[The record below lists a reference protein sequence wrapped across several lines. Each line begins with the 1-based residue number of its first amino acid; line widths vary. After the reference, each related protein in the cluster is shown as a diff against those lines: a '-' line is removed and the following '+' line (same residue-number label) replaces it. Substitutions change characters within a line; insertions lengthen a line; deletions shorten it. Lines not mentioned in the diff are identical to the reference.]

1 MVVLR
6 SLGTA
11 EIDTGTTVL
20 MPTHTITFAAALYLV
35 LERARKVQRAELAGL
50 LWPNVIDDRRGHRLR
65 QTILQLKHAGLPLKV
80 DRNTVGIDG
89 EVLNDIDAIEVARD
103 LAAVP
108 ALSFLPGYDPVF
120 SAPFTDWVDRKR
132 AGFHASMT
140 QSLTNELIRARSHG
154 DWSVTRRLG
163 HRCLEIDPVNETAVL
178 ALAEEAVM
186 RGGKREGVAILDRYL
201 EEIGS
206 SNQDIRLPAT
216 ILRRRIRESVSERP
230 PYLPF
235 DPPFL
240 GRQTEMEWMLGRLK
254 EARNGTG
261 VAALVVGEAGIGKSR
276 LCSELAK
283 FAILEGV
290 SVQRVGCRPGDV
302 DRPLSVLVDLVPSLR
317 EMPGALG
324 CAQDTL
330 LDLKRLTEFDK
341 RGESTMPSDP
351 ADALG
356 RIRFAL
362 HDLFDAVTDEL
373 CVLVVIEDVQWL
385 DSTSMKMLA
394 GIVEK
399 AAEKRLFFLFNSR
412 PADGTFERALGGR
425 LRTLRLDPLSDAAA
439 SELLG
444 SITSNTP
451 NADNQEDLINRC
463 LPVGEGNPFF
473 LQELGKQC
481 LDTGGLEPIPTS
493 IATVLNERL
502 SRLES
507 SSLLVLQACAVLADN
522 STVARIEKMLQL
534 RPYELMRA
542 MSELN
547 SMGMLR
553 GAQNLKDSA
562 QGSELR
568 SRHDLLSAAALR
580 RIGAH
585 ELAYLHARSG
595 EVLEDEAGTDL
606 LDTSLLWACAL
617 HWHHSGDRDKA
628 LTLSTSCAN
637 HLLAVGLSKDA
648 KLAFEKSLE
657 YCATEKQRLEVLSQ
671 YSIALQVNGDWER
684 SVSALRTCQEYH
696 RAVHNAETSHNDFEL
711 RCFDACARIT
721 VDEPALLLELLPCV
735 TATDADPEHRVAAAA
750 IALKLASNAGNLERM
765 DDIYSQVEA
774 LLSDVGLTRP
784 AMEVHMIY
792 HSLRGNRST
801 ATHAADRF
809 LDASRSQNNPVVVS
823 RALVN
828 CAHAYRLAGKHQEAG
843 KLLSAA
849 LEHCL
854 ATKMDSR
861 IGVISLALVN
871 FHLAAGEIPQARQ
884 ALRTAGMHRPASDE
898 VVLQVELE
906 VLEMRVRLEEGD
918 LDGAEAAYHR
928 IELVQAETRFLNATA
943 IIALKVSL
951 LVAQTANEDALR
963 PWVDLLESRHLLSR
977 ACGLQDFETT
987 SLVKGRSALG
997 EGDRAYQILFS
1008 YFSEY
1013 RREPGSPARELID
1026 LLAALMH
1033 ELPPMLESTLRA
1045 RTEYRLQD
1053 PRAIEKDRPN
1063 PELTGCRK
1071 ARPDVRE

>member
-20 MPTHTITFAAALYLV
+20 MPTHTITFAAALYLA
-35 LERARKVQRAELAGL
+35 LERARKVPRSELAGL
-50 LWPNVIDDRRGHRLR
+50 LWPDVTDERRGHRLR

-89 EVLNDIDAIEVARD
+89 EVLTDVDAIEIAGD

-120 SAPFTDWVDRKR
+120 SAPFTDWIDRKR

-140 QSLTNELIRARSHG
+140 QSLTNELVRARSHG

-201 EEIGS
+201 EEIGG

-240 GRQTEMEWMLGRLK
+240 GRQTEMEWLLERLK
-254 EARNGTG
+254 EARDGAG
-261 VAALVVGEAGIGKSR
+261 VAALVVGEPGIGKSR
-276 LCSELAK
+276 LCGELAK
-283 FAILEGV
+283 FAIFEGV

-324 CAQDTL
+324 CAQNTL

-341 RGESTMPSDP
+341 RGDSTMPSDP

-362 HDLFDAVTDEL
+362 HDLFDAVTDEQ

-385 DSTSMKMLA
+385 DSTSTKMLA

-399 AAEKRLFFLFNSR
+399 AAAKALFFLFNSR
-412 PADGTFERALGGR
+412 PADGAFERALGNR

-439 SELLG
+439 SALLG

-451 NADNQEDLINRC
+451 NADNQQDLINRC

-473 LQELGKQC
+473 LQELVKQC
-481 LDTGGLEPIPTS
+481 LDTGDFEPTPTS
-493 IATVLNERL
+493 IATVLDERL
-502 SRLES
+502 SRLDS

-534 RPYELMRA
+534 KPYELMRA

-553 GAQNLKDSA
+553 GAQNTKDLA
-562 QGSELR
+562 KGSELK

-595 EVLEDEAGTDL
+595 EVLEDEVGTDL

-617 HWHHSGDRDKA
+617 HWHHAGSRDRA
-628 LTLSTSCAN
+628 LSVTRSCAE
-637 HLLAVGLSKDA
+637 HLLEVGLASNA
-648 KLAFEKSLE
+648 VEAFERSLE
-657 YCATEKQRLEVLSQ
+657 YCTNDNDRLGVLSR
-671 YSIALQVNGDWER
+671 YATALQVISEWGR
-684 SVSALRTCQEYH
+684 STEVLLTCQEYH
-696 RAVHNAETSHNDFEL
+696 RLLHKESSQHTDFEL
-711 RCFDACARIT
+711 RFFDASSRT
-721 VDEPALLLELLPCV
+721 TLDYKVLLERISPCV
-735 TATDADPEHRVAAAA
+735 HSGALPANHRVSAAA
-750 IALKLASNAGNLERM
+750 IALKLASNLVSPAILDEL
-765 DDIYSQVEA
+765 YFAVEP
-774 LLSDVGLTRP
+774 LLAAPEVDQMAR
-784 AMEVHMIY
+784 MEVEMVY
-792 HSLRGNRST
+792 HSVCGDPAT
-801 ATHAADRF
+801 AIEAADR
-809 LDASRSQNNPVVVS
+809 LADAARSQSDPVVCA
-823 RALVN
+823 RALLN
-828 CAHAYRLAGKHQEAG
+828 CAHAYRLNNNVDKARVK
-843 KLLSAA
+843 LSAA
-849 LEHCL
+849 LTYCIEQKLESHL
-854 ATKMDSR
+854 RD
-861 IGVISLALVN
+861 VYISIVSLDL
-871 FHLAAGEIPQARQ
+871 FCGEVAQARV
-884 ALRTAGMHRPASDE
+884 ALAKAETFPLPRSDVRWINDLVFE
-898 VVLQVELE
+898 
-906 VLEMRVRLEEGD
+906 RVRMFLAEGNIEQAAVAVQQ
-918 LDGAEAAYHR
+918 LSPLGAR
-928 IELVQAETRFLNATA
+928 NSNQATA
-943 IIALKVSL
+943 MAAARVAV
-951 LVAQTANEDALR
+951 LVAQRSDKQILR
-963 PWVDLLESRHLLSR
+963 LAVEELSTHYEKTR
-977 ACGLQDFETT
+977 RGGLQDYETAT
-987 SLVKGRSALG
+987 LLRGLIELG
-997 EGDRAYQILFS
+997 AHLRATELLDS
-1008 YFSEY
+1008 YLTEH
-1013 RREPGSPARELID
+1013 RRESGALSHDLT
-1026 LLAALMH
+1026 LLADNLKRNQRASQAS
-1033 ELPPMLESTLRA
+1033 EQPPPRGYTIRA
-1045 RTEYRLQD
+1045 GIQHQSQD
-1053 PRAIEKDRPN
+1053 AVDRDQLN
-1063 PELTGCRK
+1063 
-1071 ARPDVRE
+1071 AN